1 MGVFCKRKL
10 GGGVFLYHSCL
21 YLVPVWKVAS
31 ILFFGEAMVK

>member
-1 MGVFCKRKL
+1 MGEFCKRKL
-10 GGGVFLYHSCL
+10 GCFFYIICL